1 MCIAIPALVLTVR
14 GMQARVE
21 RYGEQLDIS
30 LLLLVDQEVAP
41 GDYLLLQAGA
51 WAVEKISHEE
61 ALEIYRLLEEFAGA
75 GPVD

>member
-1 MCIAIPALVLTVR
+1 MCIAIPALVLAVC

-21 RYGEQLDIS
+21 RYGESLDVS

-51 WAVEKISHEE
+51 WAVEKISREE

-75 GPVD
+75 GPLD

>member
-1 MCIAIPALVLTVR
+1 
-14 GMQARVE
+14 MQARVE

-51 WAVEKISHEE
+51 WAVEKISREE